1 MARYYY
7 GGQAIMEGVMMR
19 GQRQMAVAV
28 RQPDGKIALY
38 SEPLTSWLYRS
49 PVRNWPF
56 VRGVFV
62 LWDALLL
69 GMRALTLSAN
79 VAFIE
84 EMREEERLERER
96 TGAPAPSTPAQEPAG
111 AAGPILWVTVAIS
124 ILFGIGIFF
133 VLPLA
138 IIHFLDRWIA
148 SDIVSNLVEGAL
160 RLGILIGYLA
170 LIGRVPDIKR
180 VFGYHGAEHKTINAY
195 EAGERLDIASVQ
207 RQSTLHT
214 RCGTGFLL
222 IVVLFSIFVF
232 IFLGRPPL
240 PLRIL
245 SRIVLVPAI
254 AAVAYEFLRFTANHY
269 GNALVRLLVTPS
281 LALQRLTTREPDD
294 AMVETA
300 IVAFKRVL
308 VADELLAHE
317 EAGLDETIAIDANG
331 VPIPV

>member
-96 TGAPAPSTPAQEPAG
+96 TGAPAPSALAQEPAG
-111 AAGPILWVTVAIS
+111 VAGPVLWVMVAIS

-148 SDIVSNLVEGAL
+148 SDVVSNLVEGAL
-160 RLGILIGYLA
+160 RLGILIGYLG
-170 LIGRVPDIKR
+170 LIGRVPDIRR

-195 EAGERLDIASVQ
+195 EAGAPLDVASVQ

-254 AAVAYEFLRFTANHY
+254 AAVAYEFLRFTARY
-269 GNALVRLLVTPS
+269 YSNALVRLLVTPS

-308 VADELLAHE
+308 VADELLTHE
-317 EAGLDETIAIDANG
+317 AAGLGDTVVIDSNG